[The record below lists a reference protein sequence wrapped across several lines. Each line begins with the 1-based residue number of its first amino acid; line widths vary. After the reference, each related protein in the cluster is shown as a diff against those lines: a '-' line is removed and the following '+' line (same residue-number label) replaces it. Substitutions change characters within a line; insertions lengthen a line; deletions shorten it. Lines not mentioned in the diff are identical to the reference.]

1 MYRPLPVPPG
11 YNRYKNQYEY
21 MKHRITISKNTE
33 SVIPKELMSF
43 SGSMNKPGMH
53 LARRTLV
60 PVFVKTVKIDAPEYI
75 SVQPT
80 PFWP

>member
-1 MYRPLPVPPG
+1 
-11 YNRYKNQYEY
+11 
-21 MKHRITISKNTE
+21 
-33 SVIPKELMSF
+33 MSF

-80 PFWP
+80 PFWPWLQHKTQQAFQIYNTV